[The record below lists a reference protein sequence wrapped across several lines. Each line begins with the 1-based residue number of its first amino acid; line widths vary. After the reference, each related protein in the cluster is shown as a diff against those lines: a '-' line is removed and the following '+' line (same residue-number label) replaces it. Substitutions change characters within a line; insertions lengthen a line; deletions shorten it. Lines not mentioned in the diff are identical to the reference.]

1 VSVARTK
8 NEPARAP
15 NSSTNNG
22 TPEMSWRDE
31 VLDTIAS
38 EFSDVTDVAQL
49 TRIVLRLTL
58 AAVLGF
64 VLGFEREQQGKAAG
78 VRTHML
84 VAIGSAMFVLIPQQT
99 GIVPADM
106 SRVIQGLVAGVG
118 FLCAGTILKQG
129 KDESH
134 VQGLT
139 TAAGLWMTAA
149 IGMACGLGREAT
161 ALLSALLALAV
172 LSLVPRLV
180 SLIERAV
187 GDKNADDAK
196 ASSRV
201 IASPDNEDTRGR

>member
-1 VSVARTK
+1 MT
-8 NEPARAP
+8 
-15 NSSTNNG
+15 
-22 TPEMSWRDE
+22 WRDE
-31 VLDTIAS
+31 VLDTVAS
-38 EFSDVTDVAQL
+38 EFSDVGDVAQL
-49 TRIVLRLTL
+49 TRIAVRLLL

-64 VLGFEREQQGKAAG
+64 FLGFEREQQGKAAG

-84 VAIGSAMFVLIPQQT
+84 VAIGSALFVLIPQQT

-129 KDESH
+129 RDESH

-149 IGMACGLGREAT
+149 IGMACGLGREVT
-161 ALLSALLALAV
+161 AVFSALLALAV

-180 SLIERAV
+180 GLIERV
-187 GDKNADDAK
+187 VKPSAD
-196 ASSRV
+196 ASGPRV
-201 IASPDNEDTRGR
+201 IVPPESRRDDER

>member
-1 VSVARTK
+1 
-8 NEPARAP
+8 
-15 NSSTNNG
+15 
-22 TPEMSWRDE
+22 MSWHDE

-58 AAVLGF
+58 AGVLGF
-64 VLGFEREQQGKAAG
+64 LLGFEREQAGKAAG

-172 LSLVPRLV
+172 LALVPRLV
-180 SLIERAV
+180 ALVERVAGPSRNG
-187 GDKNADDAK
+187 GDAQEVRP
-196 ASSRV
+196 RV
-201 IASPDNEDTRGR
+201 IASPDDDRSRRS

>member
-1 VSVARTK
+1 
-8 NEPARAP
+8 
-15 NSSTNNG
+15 
-22 TPEMSWRDE
+22 MSWRDE
-31 VLDTIAS
+31 VLDTVAS
-38 EFSDVTDVAQL
+38 EFSDAGDVAQL
-49 TRIVLRLTL
+49 TRISVRLLL

-64 VLGFEREQQGKAAG
+64 LLGFEREQQGKAAG

-84 VAIGSAMFVLIPQQT
+84 VAIGSALFVLIPQQT

-129 KDESH
+129 RDESH

-149 IGMACGLGREAT
+149 IGMACGLGREVT
-161 ALLSALLALAV
+161 AVFSALLALAV

-180 SLIERAV
+180 GLIERVVKPSPDA
-187 GDKNADDAK
+187 NA
-196 ASSRV
+196 SGPRV
-201 IASPDNEDTRGR
+201 IVPPESRQDGER

>member
-1 VSVARTK
+1 MT
-8 NEPARAP
+8 
-15 NSSTNNG
+15 
-22 TPEMSWRDE
+22 WRDE
-31 VLDTIAS
+31 VLDTVAS
-38 EFSDVTDVAQL
+38 EFSDAGDVAQL
-49 TRIVLRLTL
+49 TRISVRLLL

-64 VLGFEREQQGKAAG
+64 LLGFEREQQGKAAG

-84 VAIGSAMFVLIPQQT
+84 VAIGSALFVLIPQQT

-149 IGMACGLGREAT
+149 IGMACGLGREVT
-161 ALLSALLALAV
+161 AVFSALLALAV

-180 SLIERAV
+180 GLIERVVKPAA
-187 GDKNADDAK
+187 NTDA
-196 ASSRV
+196 SGPRV
-201 IASPDNEDTRGR
+201 IVPPESRQDGDR